1 MHQRHDEQRTYKS
14 DLKEKHPCMAT
25 SQQCPISVQKTGS
38 TMLGS
43 QGTTKN
49 PKPNQ
54 HTQRQ
59 TKFGTNLTSS
69 SGNQQG
75 KGTQQSRQEKRRRW
89 AKNHVPKPRPVV
101 QQRGPVREYITA
113 CCSAPGKKPRAF
125 QKEIGKDP
133 ETGKMKDLVKGLGK
147 WRCSACGKIAKVSPR
162 APQAAIPVVPVE
174 AP

>member
-1 MHQRHDEQRTYKS
+1 M
-14 DLKEKHPCMAT
+14 
-25 SQQCPISVQKTGS
+25 
-38 TMLGS
+38 
-43 QGTTKN
+43 
-49 PKPNQ
+49 
-54 HTQRQ
+54 
-59 TKFGTNLTSS
+59 
-69 SGNQQG
+69 
-75 KGTQQSRQEKRRRW
+75 
-89 AKNHVPKPRPVV
+89 